1 MEDRWMHK
9 YLLKKHEW
17 QYESQLL
24 GQDPIN
30 WSKTLKQNQKQT
42 YIYKYIYRKITTLL
56 FILIN

>member
-30 WSKTLKQNQKQT
+30 WSKTLK
-42 YIYKYIYRKITTLL
+42 
-56 FILIN
+56 